1 MFVVYIIYS
10 CFFFERGGHHVTK
23 QVPLILTLK
32 DLSHCISK
40 ASSRLIDAVIS
51 QDFLSLE
58 MALKWANRLVSSW
71 TGLEMATATAEAQ
84 KPINYD

>member
-1 MFVVYIIYS
+1 MFVVNS
-10 CFFFERGGHHVTK
+10 SFFVKGGHHVTK

-32 DLSHCISK
+32 DLSHCRSK
-40 ASSRLIDAVIS
+40 GSSRLTDAVIS

-58 MALKWANRLVSSW
+58 MAPKWANRLVSTW